1 MLVVERK
8 KKEKKTGLKIFD
20 FPLRIIEKNGLS
32 LSCSKYEFP
41 FSILRGDSPRSLAME
56 NSSNDCYG
64 MHNTRNSTRYIYK
77 RHDTTPTACREEGIP
92 GIIYGSCEQA
102 RREREEGD
110 VESR

>member
-8 KKEKKTGLKIFD
+8 KKEKKNRTENFRFSFENYREEWAVVKLLEI
-20 FPLRIIEKNGLS
+20 RIS
-32 LSCSKYEFP
+32 
-41 FSILRGDSPRSLAME
+41 FSILRADSPRSLAME

-77 RHDTTPTACREEGIP
+77 QHDTTPTACREEGIP